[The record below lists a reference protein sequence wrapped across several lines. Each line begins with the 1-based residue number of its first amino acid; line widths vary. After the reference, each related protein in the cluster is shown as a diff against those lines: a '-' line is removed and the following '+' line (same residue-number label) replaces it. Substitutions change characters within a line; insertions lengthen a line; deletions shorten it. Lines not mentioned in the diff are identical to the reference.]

1 MTTSLALDIAILVA
15 VWAHTIAA
23 ATAITRGTFV
33 YNVMVPAWLGAA
45 VTVTLYFCY
54 MVATME

>member
-23 ATAITRGTFV
+23 AVAITRGSILH
-33 YNVMVPAWLGAA
+33 NVIVPAWLSISM
-45 VTVTLYFCY
+45 TLTLYFCY
-54 MVATME
+54 MLATME